1 MPHITAT
8 RKAPYMPL
16 RITQR
21 IKRYK
26 FIIAGTLLIASA
38 GIFIQGKDANSYFEV
53 SKNLDIYATLFKELN
68 TYYVDPIEPGK
79 LTKAGIDAM
88 LDDLDPYT
96 NYITESDIEDYE
108 FQTTGKYGGIGA
120 SMRRDGETIY
130 IGDVYES
137 SPAQKAGLHPGD
149 MVLTID
155 GQVVKGKSIDD
166 ISSLLKGSP
175 GTQVT
180 IRVKDALLGT
190 EETRM
195 VTRGEIELSSVPFF
209 GLIGPNKDI
218 AFVRLTQFTPSCGK
232 LVRGA
237 LDSLK
242 TVKPELKGV
251 VLDLRN
257 NPGGLLDEAVNVCN
271 IFTDRD
277 QLIVSTKGK
286 MQEWDKDFKTGSA
299 AWDTKIPLTVLVNH
313 SSASASEIVAG
324 TMQDLDRGVIIG
336 ERSYGKGLVQTT
348 RPLGF
353 NARLKLTTARYYTP
367 SGRCIQALDYANRNP
382 DGSVGRVPDSL
393 KKSYKT
399 KGGRTVLSGGGV
411 DPDVLVKNAPIS
423 KIAIALYAKN
433 FLFEYATQYVRK
445 HSKLDDAVNYTLTAT
460 EWSEFTKWLEGKDYS
475 YKTVTEEGLDSLQQ
489 MAIREK
495 YYDAA
500 KAEFAALR
508 AKVGHDKKLD
518 LQKNQAE
525 VKDMLESEIIS
536 RYYYQ
541 RGRIAHSLRNDD
553 ELAKAL
559 SILAAPTQYSAL
571 LQAKK

>member
-1 MPHITAT
+1 M
-8 RKAPYMPL
+8 L
-16 RITQR
+16 VRITQG
-21 IKRYK
+21 IKKYK
-26 FIIAGTLLIASA
+26 LVLASVVIIGFS
-38 GIFIQGKDANSYFEV
+38 GFFIQGKGETGLFEV
-53 SKNLDIYATLFKELN
+53 SKNLDIYATVFKELN

-108 FQTTGKYGGIGA
+108 FQTTGRYGGIGA
-120 SMRRDGETIY
+120 TMRRDGDAIY

-155 GQVVKGKSIDD
+155 GHLVKGKTVDE

-180 IRVKDALLGT
+180 LKVKNALNSA
-190 EETRM
+190 EETKL
-195 VTRGEIELSSVPFF
+195 VTRGEIELSSVPFA
-209 GLIGPNKDI
+209 GLVGPEKDI
-218 AFVRLTQFTPSCGK
+218 AFVRLTQFTPACGRQVK
-232 LVRGA
+232 DA
-237 LDSLK
+237 LDSLR
-242 TVKPELKGV
+242 TAKPGLKGV

-271 IFTDRD
+271 IFTERD
-277 QLIVSTKGK
+277 QLVVSTKGK
-286 MQEWDKDFKTGSA
+286 MQDWDKDFKTTGA
-299 AWDTKIPLTVLVNH
+299 AWDLKIPLTVLVNH

-324 TMQDLDRGVIIG
+324 TMQDLDRGVVIG

-367 SGRCIQALDYANRNP
+367 SGRCIQALDYAHRNP
-382 DGSVGRVPDSL
+382 DGSVGKVPDSL
-393 KKSYKT
+393 KKTFRT

-411 DPDVLVKNAPIS
+411 DPDVEVKNPAIS

-433 FLFEYATQYVRK
+433 FIFDYATQYVRQ
-445 HSKLDDAVNYTLTAT
+445 HPKLGDAANFSLSAA
-460 EWSEFTKWLEGKDYS
+460 EWADFTKWLDGKDYS
-475 YKTVTEEGLDSLQQ
+475 YKTTTEEALDSLQQ

-500 KAEFAALR
+500 KAEFTALR
-508 AKVGHDKKLD
+508 AKVGHDKKQD

-536 RYYYQ
+536 RYFYQ
-541 RGRIAHSLRNDD
+541 RGRIAHSLRNDP
-553 ELAKAL
+553 ELAKAI
-559 SILAAPTQYSAL
+559 SILSAPTQYSAL
-571 LQAKK
+571 LQTKK